1 VAGNHYNSH
10 QRGEGDMT
18 IFLSYSRGD
27 SQQADDWV
35 ADLERFGYRVWIDRV
50 GIRGGQQWMAT
61 IVRSIEEAQAVILLL
76 SPNSARSDNV
86 RREIDLAVQTRK
98 HIIPVEIQATTI
110 PDALLYQLAGVQ
122 VLKVWRD
129 PRGGLPLVMAALK
142 EAGVERG
149 AARIAE
155 TTPGGRGSGE
165 ADVDLADLGNL
176 RFLSKIAFWRRK

>member
-1 VAGNHYNSH
+1 
-10 QRGEGDMT
+10 MT

-27 SQQADDWV
+27 AQQADDWV
-35 ADLERFGYRVWIDRV
+35 AELEQFGYRVWIDRV

-61 IVRSIEEAQAVILLL
+61 IVHSIEQAQAVILLL

-86 RREIDLAVQTRK
+86 RREIDLAIQAKKR
-98 HIIPVEIQATTI
+98 IIPVEIQATTI
-110 PDALLYQLAGVQ
+110 RDALLYQLAGVQ
-122 VLKVWRD
+122 LLQVWRE

-149 AARIAE
+149 APRCMEA
-155 TTPGGRGSGE
+155 TPGRRGSGG
-165 ADVDLADLGNL
+165 ANVDLADLGTL